1 MAAKDV
7 DAEIQQPRPPGHGTS
22 QQREAEVSKDTR
34 VHHVDA
40 PAKFQHTW
48 RILTICAVLSLLTL
62 NSGIDA
68 TVITTSLPTITR
80 EIGGASEYVWVAQSY
95 LFACT
100 IPQPLYGQI
109 ANIFGRRRP
118 LFVAMALFA
127 IGSGIAGGA
136 HNVGMLICGR
146 VIQGFGTGGIN
157 VLPEILICDLLPPRH
172 RGPYLSVM
180 LSTAAL
186 GSTIGPII
194 GGALAEVN
202 WPWVFWLNLPV
213 SGASAL
219 VIFFFL
225 QVKTRRR
232 QTWRAALARVD
243 FLGNAIFMP
252 SMTSLFFGLIMG
264 GTPGYE
270 WGSWRVV
277 MPIVLGVVGWA
288 VFHVHQASRFC
299 AEPTMPPRIFK
310 KSTAVMAFIIIF
322 LASIIVQAV
331 STFLPIY
338 FQAVKDATPLES
350 GICFLAFAVALVVFG
365 SVAAGTLSKTGKYK
379 PLHWAGFATMTI
391 GLGLFYTLDRDSG
404 RGKRIGYQTI
414 AACGAGFIFTA
425 SLPSALASL
434 AEKDVATATSA
445 FAFVRALGLVW
456 GVTMSAIVFN
466 GQVNHNL
473 HYVDDANMRQLL
485 TDGRAYTFTSGSENG
500 DLSIAKLPEPTR
512 GQVIHVYE
520 DSLRVIWLMLVGIA
534 GLGLVAASVLRH
546 VDLRT
551 NHQTEFGLSEAP
563 GEGSSVSRTENG
575 LVRGEGATVH
585 DEKTAAK

>member
-1 MAAKDV
+1 MNS
-7 DAEIQQPRPPGHGTS
+7 HG
-22 QQREAEVSKDTR
+22 VS
-34 VHHVDA
+34 HH
-40 PAKFQHTW
+40 
-48 RILTICAVLSLLTL
+48 
-62 NSGIDA
+62 
-68 TVITTSLPTITR
+68 
-80 EIGGASEYVWVAQSY
+80 
-95 LFACT
+95 
-100 IPQPLYGQI
+100 
-109 ANIFGRRRP
+109 
-118 LFVAMALFA
+118 
-127 IGSGIAGGA
+127 
-136 HNVGMLICGR
+136 
-146 VIQGFGTGGIN
+146 
-157 VLPEILICDLLPPRH
+157 
-172 RGPYLSVM
+172 
-180 LSTAAL
+180 
-186 GSTIGPII
+186 PII

-202 WPWVFWLNLPV
+202 WRWVFWLNLPV

-219 VIFFFL
+219 VIFFLL

-277 MPIVLGVVGWA
+277 MPIVLGIVGWA

-310 KSTAVMAFIIIF
+310 KSTGVMAFIIIF

-365 SVAAGTLSKTGKYK
+365 SVAAGTL
-379 PLHWAGFATMTI
+379 
-391 GLGLFYTLDRDSG
+391 DSG
-404 RGKRIGYQTI
+404 RGKWIGYQII

-485 TDGRAYTFTSGSENG
+485 TDGRAYAFTSGSENG

-512 GQVIHVYE
+512 
-520 DSLRVIWLMLVGIA
+520 
-534 GLGLVAASVLRH
+534 
-546 VDLRT
+546 
-551 NHQTEFGLSEAP
+551 
-563 GEGSSVSRTENG
+563 
-575 LVRGEGATVH
+575 
-585 DEKTAAK
+585 